1 MTQFAFSA
9 IPSDGGAGTVT
20 GTREAP
26 DESALREA
34 LRAEG
39 LIAVEVRPVHV
50 LDALRSAFGTGRVRR
65 GDVAW
70 FYQTLRLLLENRVPI
85 ESAVRTMQELAP
97 HPRLA
102 RLCGEIRESLRAGET
117 LADAV
122 AARPSLASDHHV
134 ALLRSGQQSGRLD
147 HAVAL
152 VDGSISSS
160 MEIRRAL
167 VGQLLYPALLVL
179 AAIVALWFLSVRVI
193 PRFAETIATLG
204 GELPWQTSATLA
216 TASVLA
222 WAVPLLVVALAAA
235 WATRSAWSSP
245 ELRVRVHTAA
255 LRVPLVGT
263 LLWNAQGAL
272 VADMLATMLSGGADL
287 LAGLA
292 QARDVASSPVIA
304 ERLDGARRD
313 VREGADPGRAL
324 ADRRVLPPMATAVV
338 RSGIAG
344 GDLVGSL
351 RRASQLCLET
361 QKTLASRLLTFVEPA
376 IILVLAG
383 AIGWVVYSLVVG
395 MLAITNLGGS

>member
-1 MTQFAFSA
+1 VVLPDAA
-9 IPSDGGAGTVT
+9 PAAGEPGPDRVGGADDAGA
-20 GTREAP
+20 RAAPEA
-26 DESALREA
+26 
-34 LRAEG
+34 
-39 LIAVEVRPVHV
+39 
-50 LDALRSAFGTGRVRR
+50 
-65 GDVAW
+65 
-70 FYQTLRLLLENRVPI
+70 
-85 ESAVRTMQELAP
+85 
-97 HPRLA
+97 A

-361 QKTLASRLLTFVEPA
+361 QNTLASRLLTFVEPA